1 MGWLWMAGFVGCS
14 SPIETMRPDPAHPVP
29 TASVVDVPAAA
40 GDEVVVSSARQD
52 AMKLGVRE
60 SAEIE
65 RACRLAVARDASCDE
80 AHVAVDCA
88 FFARKERSGVEN
100 AYLCL
105 GELPCGEDPETCWSL
120 LPPNTVGNELCED
133 MTRCTPSLT
142 CDDTSVSNISANLAW
157 LNDETIDI
165 LRQCIAKSDCDE
177 SERCISDFVALYVPS
192 VAADS

>member
-14 SPIETMRPDPAHPVP
+14 SPIETMRPELAHPVP
-29 TASVVDVPAAA
+29 TASVVEVPAAA
-40 GDEVVVSSARQD
+40 GEEVVSSARED
-52 AMKLGVRE
+52 AMKLGARE
-60 SAEIE
+60 HVEIE
-65 RACRLAVARDASCDE
+65 RACRLAVARDESCDD

-105 GELPCGEDPETCWSL
+105 AKLPCGEDPEPCWSL
-120 LPPNTVGNELCED
+120 LPPNTVGSELCKD
-133 MTRCTPSLT
+133 MARCTPSLA
-142 CDDTSVSNISANLAW
+142 CDDTSVSNINANLAW

-165 LRQCIAKSDCDE
+165 LRQCIAKSECSE
-177 SERCISDFVALYVPS
+177 SERCISNFVALYVPS